1 MPKCLNDATKTYTG
15 KEENPKG
22 LGYSASGEKV
32 GTIMKGLDGNDYI
45 VKETKTCF
53 KWELVKDNAE
63 TAPKPTK
70 KEKTT
75 TEEKPKKEVKTPKKK
90 SAKDEKASEEK
101 NTSDEE
107 TISEN
112 KEESEEP
119 AKKEKDSTEPGSL
132 EEFNQSFCEADSYQ
146 KLFDLFNNGKPEF
159 VKKYKGDIVKFF
171 FDYLIKLK
179 DNEQLKDCFFKN
191 VYSPV
196 VSEEPIPE
204 KDETGM
210 ESKFGGEKPFFMKG
224 ESWPEYE
231 TDSGE
236 KRPYDFVCQYI
247 DPTEKKD
254 ILVRVFLPLS
264 DSDAMTDLRVPA
276 LILRIPFVKANRD
289 KQIVIERPN
298 AKKGSKYIEEDYTK
312 FPAYTIEAFKK
323 STEIQQFWY
332 LVKRFGLPTF
342 SENARVHNSFVSGY
356 SELQEKYFPSDG
368 IKINGTRVFCAEHE
382 VVVEENILQLSCS
395 DYFNFEFGNNG
406 IAHFNY
412 DSHNNSHYVTWDS
425 EE

>member
-53 KWELVKDNAE
+53 KWELVKDEKDA
-63 TAPKPTK
+63 APKPTK
-70 KEKTT
+70 KEKTA

-90 SAKDEKASEEK
+90 ATDEKKDDAEE
-101 NTSDEE
+101 NTSEKE
-107 TISEN
+107 
-112 KEESEEP
+112 EESEAPSE
-119 AKKEKDSTEPGSL
+119 KKENPKEPGSI

-159 VKKYKGDIVKFF
+159 VKKYKGDVVKFF
-171 FDYLIKLK
+171 YDYLVKLK
-179 DNEQLKDCFFKN
+179 DNVLLKDCFFKN
-191 VYSPV
+191 VYSPDV
-196 VSEEPIPE
+196 LETPIPE
-204 KDETGM
+204 EEETGM
-210 ESKFGGEKPFFMKG
+210 EEKFGGEKPFFMKG
-224 ESWPEYE
+224 ETWPEYE
-231 TDSGE
+231 TDCGE
-236 KRPYDFVCQYI
+236 KRPYDFVCQYK
-247 DPTEKKD
+247 DPNEKKD
-254 ILVRVFLPLS
+254 VLVRVFLPLS
-264 DSDAMTDLRVPA
+264 DSDAMTDLKVPA

-298 AKKGSKYIEEDYTK
+298 ARKGSKYIEEDYTK
-312 FPAYTIEAFKK
+312 FPAYAIEGFKK

-332 LVKRFGLPTF
+332 LLKRFGLPTF

-368 IKINGTRVFCAEHE
+368 IKINGTRVFCQDREI
-382 VVVEENILQLSCS
+382 VFEENILQLSCS

-412 DSHNNSHYVTWDS
+412 DTNTNSHYVTWDS
-425 EE
+425 DE